1 MGNGRPKI
9 TICIPHW
16 QVKHYMT
23 LCLRSIL
30 KHSKKYD
37 LEVIVVDNGSRDES
51 LDYLRSLQWIHLLER
66 PEEVHTNWPRNVFT
80 AWDYGIQHATGSIFI
95 TMHSDVFV
103 KADDWLDPMLLE
115 INHSSSVA
123 AAGAWK
129 LHLENP
135 IYAFQKRVTGYA
147 TKRVKK
153 MLGLRKDVEWKIG
166 HYPRDY
172 CAMYRRNVILDK
184 GLQFLPIQ
192 GKEGGYSKGGGYSI
206 AMQLW
211 DAGYDTRM
219 VPVSEMASK
228 IVHIAHGTAA
238 VREEKPLRHK
248 QQQKKLETRTANL
261 LKEDWIKKLEADV
274 SLDEPLALSESD

>member
-1 MGNGRPKI
+1 MVNSQAKI
-9 TICIPHW
+9 AVCIPHW
-16 QVKHYMT
+16 QVKQYMT
-23 LCLRSIL
+23 LCLRSIH
-30 KHSKKYD
+30 KHSQKYD
-37 LEVIVVDNGSRDES
+37 LQVIVVDNGSKDES
-51 LDYLRSLQWIHLLER
+51 LDYLRSLDWIFLLER
-66 PEEVHTNWPRNVFT
+66 PDEVHTNWPKNVFT
-80 AWDYGIQHATGSIFI
+80 AWDYGIQHATGDYFI

-103 KADDWLDPMLLE
+103 QTNDWLDPMLRE

-147 TKRVKK
+147 RKRVKK
-153 MLGLRKDVEWKIG
+153 MLGMKKDVEWKIG

-172 CAMYRRNVILDK
+172 CAMYRRDVIIDK

-192 GKEGGYSKGGGYSI
+192 GKEGGYSRGGGYSI

-211 DAGYDTRM
+211 DAGYTTRM
-219 VPVSEMASK
+219 VSVHEMRSK

-238 VREEKPLRHK
+238 VREEKPLRYKRK
-248 QQQKKLETRTANL
+248 QRKLETRTANL
-261 LKEDWIKKLEADV
+261 LKEDWIKELEADV
-274 SLDEPLALSESD
+274 SLDEKEG

>member
-1 MGNGRPKI
+1 MVNSQAKI

-16 QVKHYMT
+16 QVKQYMT
-23 LCLRSIL
+23 LCLRSIR
-30 KHSKKYD
+30 KHSRKYD
-37 LEVIVVDNGSRDES
+37 IQVIVVDNGSRDES
-51 LDYLRSLQWIHLLER
+51 LDYLRSLEWILLLER
-66 PEEVHTNWPRNVFT
+66 PDEVHTNWPRNVFT
-80 AWDYGIQHATGSIFI
+80 AWDYGIQHATGDYFI

-103 KADDWLDPMLLE
+103 KTDDWLDPMLRE

-135 IYAFQKRVTGYA
+135 VYAFQKRVAAYA
-147 TKRVKK
+147 RKRVKK
-153 MLGLRKDVEWKIG
+153 MLGLKKDAVWKIG

-172 CAMYRRNVILDK
+172 CAMYRRHVILDRS
-184 GLQFLPIQ
+184 LQFLPIQ
-192 GKEGGYSKGGGYSI
+192 EKEGGYSKGGGYSI

-219 VPVSEMASK
+219 VSISEMASK

-238 VREEKPLRHK
+238 VREEKPLRYMRK
-248 QQQKKLETRTANL
+248 QRKLEARTANL
-261 LKEDWIKKLEADV
+261 LKEDWIKELENDV
-274 SLDEPLALSESD
+274 SLDEKEG

>member
-1 MGNGRPKI
+1 MVNRQSKI

-16 QVKHYMT
+16 QVKQYMT
-23 LCLRSIL
+23 LCLRSIR
-30 KHSKKYD
+30 KHSRKYD
-37 LEVIVVDNGSRDES
+37 IQVIVVDNGSKDES
-51 LDYLRSLQWIHLLER
+51 LDYLRSLEWIFLLER
-66 PEEVHTNWPRNVFT
+66 PDEVHTNWPRNVFT
-80 AWDYGIQHATGSIFI
+80 AWDYGIQHASGEYFI

-103 KADDWLDPMLLE
+103 KSDDWLDPMLRE
-115 INHSSSVA
+115 INHSSTVA
-123 AAGAWK
+123 ASGAWK

-135 IYAFQKRVTGYA
+135 IYAFQKRVTAYVR
-147 TKRVKK
+147 KRVKK

-172 CAMYRRNVILDK
+172 CAMYRRDVIIDN

-211 DAGYDTRM
+211 DAGYTTRM
-219 VPVSEMASK
+219 VSVHEMRSK

-238 VREEKPLRHK
+238 VREEKPLRYK
-248 QQQKKLETRTANL
+248 RKQKKLEARTANL
-261 LKEDWIKKLEADV
+261 LKEGWIKELETDV
-274 SLDEPLALSESD
+274 SLDEREG